1 MANLQSVFLPAIEI
15 ELQRQISRLDNPRL
29 HQFHDMLTYHMGW
42 TGEGSGRS
50 AQGKRIRPLL
60 LLLICAACG
69 GDWNAALPAAA
80 SIELVHNFSL
90 IHDDIQD
97 NSAKRRGRD
106 TVWVKWGMP
115 QGINAG
121 DALFVIS
128 NLALLDLVPSF
139 NVELIFMAAMILQTT
154 CLNLTDGQFL
164 DMSYEKR
171 VDLTMEDYWTMV
183 NGKTAALL
191 SACCAIGSL
200 LGGGDETTRDAYRN
214 FGHFLG
220 LAFQVLDDY
229 LGIWGDS
236 ALTGKST
243 ESDLVSGKK
252 SLPVLFGLEKK
263 GTFAKRWLSGPISAE
278 DVLGLSNQLEA
289 EGARLFTQNTADQM
303 TDMALQ
309 YLRSADPPGDV
320 GQEIF
325 ELTNKLLGRQG

>member
-1 MANLQSVFLPAIEI
+1 MANLQNVFLPAIEI
-15 ELQRQISRLDNPRL
+15 ELQHQISRLDNPRL
-29 HQFHDMLTYHMGW
+29 HQFHDMLAYHMGW
-42 TGEGSGRS
+42 TDEGSGRS

-60 LLLICAACG
+60 LLLTCAACG

-121 DALFVIS
+121 DAVFVIS

-139 NVELIFMAAMILQTT
+139 KAELIFTAALILQTT

-171 VDLTMEDYWTMV
+171 LDLTMEDYWTMV
-183 NGKTAALL
+183 TGKTAALL

-220 LAFQVLDDY
+220 LAFQVQDDY

-236 ALTGKST
+236 VLTGKSVQ
-243 ESDLVSGKK
+243 SDLLTGKK

-263 GTFAKRWLSGPISAE
+263 GTFAKRWLSGPISAD
-278 DVLGLSNQLEA
+278 DVFGVSTQLEA

-309 YLRSADPPGDV
+309 YLRSADPLGDV
-320 GQEIF
+320 GQELF
-325 ELTNKLLGRQG
+325 ELTNKLMGRQR

>member
-1 MANLQSVFLPAIEI
+1 MTNLQSAFLPAIEV

-29 HQFHDMLTYHMGW
+29 YQFRDMLTYHMGW
-42 TGEGSGRS
+42 TGEGSGLS

-60 LLLICAACG
+60 LLLTCAACG

-80 SIELVHNFSL
+80 SVELVHNFSL

-139 NVELIFMAAMILQTT
+139 KAELVFTAALILQTT

-171 VDLTMEDYWTMV
+171 LDLTMEDYWTMV
-183 NGKTAALL
+183 TGKTAALL

-220 LAFQVLDDY
+220 LAFQAQDDY

-236 ALTGKST
+236 ALTGKSI
-243 ESDLVSGKK
+243 ESDLVTGKK

-263 GTFAKRWLSGPISAE
+263 GAFAKRWLSGPISTD

-289 EGARLFTQNTADQM
+289 EGARLFTQNTTDQM
-303 TDMALQ
+303 SDMALQ
-309 YLRSADPPGDV
+309 YLRSADPLGDI
-320 GQEIF
+320 GQELF
-325 ELTNKLLGRQG
+325 ELTNQLMGRQK

>member
-1 MANLQSVFLPAIEI
+1 MSNLQSLFIPAIEI
-15 ELQRQISRLDNPRL
+15 ELQRQISRLDNPRT
-29 HQFHDMLTYHMGW
+29 HQFHDMLAYHMGW
-42 TGEGSGRS
+42 IGEGSGRS
-50 AQGKRIRPLL
+50 AQGKRIRPVLL
-60 LLLICAACG
+60 LLTCAACG
-69 GDWNAALPAAA
+69 GDWKTALPAAA
-80 SIELVHNFSL
+80 SVELVHNFSL

-106 TVWVKWGMP
+106 TVWVKWGIP

-139 NVELIFMAAMILQTT
+139 NVELSIMAFTILQTT
-154 CLNLTDGQFL
+154 CLNLTEGQFL
-164 DMSYEKR
+164 DMSFEQR
-171 VDLTMEDYWTMV
+171 VDLSMEDYWAMV
-183 NGKTAALL
+183 TGKTAALL

-200 LGGGDETTRDAYRN
+200 LGGGDENTREAYRN

-220 LAFQVLDDY
+220 LAFQVQDDY

-236 ALTGKST
+236 ALTGKSN
-243 ESDLVSGKK
+243 ESDLLTGKK

-263 GTFAKRWLSGPISAE
+263 GTFSKRWLGGPISAD

-309 YLRSADPPGDV
+309 YLRSVDPSGDA
-320 GQEIF
+320 GQELF
-325 ELTNKLLGRQG
+325 ELTNKLMGRQG

>member
-139 NVELIFMAAMILQTT
+139 NVELIFMVAMILQTT